1 MKSKIWRDGSKA
13 LALLTFIVSTLGLI
27 GLFLL
32 LLAAIAWFTAIGLGD
47 AAVRGMFD
55 TDLCFTASCFSWAK
69 QQYGPALK
77 AGEVA
82 VQFSAGFAA
91 VFGVLVAARA
101 YMVSLANARL
111 QSHSANIIAFKDY
124 VSASLNGRGRL
135 SVARVD
141 VHRWYALMF
150 PNSILGSMAVGS
162 EYRKCVERMAAAIAA
177 SNELVADRAKT
188 FSLKVHQSGMM
199 NEFDTIGVE
208 IRSMPRLD
216 YLHLEDEVFLLIRSV
231 ELVFNPQPQEFAER
245 SYRVHS

>member
-1 MKSKIWRDGSKA
+1 MKSRVWRDGSKA
-13 LALLTFIVSTLGLI
+13 LAWLTFFVAMLGSI
-27 GLFLL
+27 GLLFLVVT
-32 LLAAIAWFTAIGLGD
+32 AIVWFMAIGLGD
-47 AAVRGMFD
+47 ESVRGVFAAE
-55 TDLCFTASCFSWAK
+55 LCFAAPCLGWAK
-69 QQYGPALK
+69 QQYGPALQ

-101 YMVSLANARL
+101 YLVSLANARL

-124 VSASLNGRGRL
+124 VAASLAGRGRL

-141 VHRWYALMF
+141 VHRWYSLMF

-162 EYRKCVERMAAAIAA
+162 EYRQCVERMAAAIVA
-177 SNELVADRAKT
+177 SNKMVDDRAKT

-199 NEFDTIGVE
+199 DEFDTIGVE

-216 YLHLEDEVFLLIRSV
+216 YLHLEDEVFLLVRSV
-231 ELVFNPQPQEFAER
+231 ELVFNPQPQKFAER